1 MRTIIIALII
11 VLSYFL
17 LKSIIKK
24 NKVDKVDNKKDKNIM
39 KYCDYCQSYVTED
52 EPCANKDTNHRNL

>member
-1 MRTIIIALII
+1 MRTIIIGLII

-24 NKVDKVDNKKDKNIM
+24 NKIANKKDKNIM

-52 EPCANKDTNHRNL
+52 EPCINKDVNHKNL

>member
-1 MRTIIIALII
+1 MRTIIIVLII

-24 NKVDKVDNKKDKNIM
+24 NKVTNKKDKDIM
-39 KYCDYCQSYVTED
+39 KYCNYCKSYVTED
-52 EPCANKDTNHRNL
+52 EPCANKDANHKNL

>member
-1 MRTIIIALII
+1 MRTIIIGLII

-24 NKVDKVDNKKDKNIM
+24 NKIANKKDKNIM
-39 KYCDYCQSYVTED
+39 KYCDYCKSYVTED
-52 EPCANKDTNHRNL
+52 EPCINKDANHKNL